1 MGRLTFLPSPSP
13 SALFS
18 SLPTAA
24 PLLPSHLPLANRAGG
39 TTHLA
44 SGMTRRA
51 VLGYA
56 PLGYD
61 AWAVPFL
68 AAANWRVPSPL

>member
-56 PLGYD
+56 LLGYD

-68 AAANWRVPSPL
+68 AAANGRGPSPL